1 MIGFT
6 DLVKCVIVLADKP
19 CKAAVC
25 VFTEHNVKTFLYK
38 ARGPVQNKLQQA
50 EISEFPP

>member
-19 CKAAVC
+19 WQDAVY
-25 VFTEHNVKTFLYK
+25 VFTEHNVKTFSYK
-38 ARGPVQNKLQQA
+38 AWGPAQNKLQQA
-50 EISEFPP
+50 EISKFPL

>member
-19 CKAAVC
+19 WHDAVC

-38 ARGPVQNKLQQA
+38 ARGPVQNELQQA
-50 EISEFPP
+50 EISKFPP